1 MLKWS
6 AQITGGIFLALG
18 IMSILTS
25 DVLIGAVWALLGVSI
40 LLSNPY
46 RGEPLPRRSPRIIA
60 ATVMLAA
67 ALVLLIIDFVG

>member
-18 IMSILTS
+18 IMSILTA
-25 DVLIGAVWALLGVSI
+25 DVLLGGVWALLGVSI

-46 RGEPLPRRSPRIIA
+46 RGEPPSRRSPRVIA
-60 ATVMLAA
+60 ATVALAL
-67 ALVLLIIDFVG
+67 ALVLLVIDFV